1 MTDIEILESLKP
13 YICKPEVID
22 EAIKSIKA
30 MRNITDVV
38 DGKHPLIAYIQE
50 DVIRYKMI
58 EEIVREWK
66 GEV

>member
-1 MTDIEILESLKP
+1 MTDIEILENLKS
-13 YICKPEVID
+13 YTCKPEVID

-38 DGKHPLIAYIQE
+38 NGKHPLIAYIQE
-50 DVIRYKMI
+50 DVMRYKMI

-66 GEV
+66 GE